1 MVVATLGISLPEVR
15 QSLSLSAV
23 EAGSLFS
30 VIFIVA
36 AIVSP
41 ISGRLSDK
49 IGRKAVLVMGIS
61 ALSLGFALSGLSR
74 TYPAML
80 ALLGCAGLGYG
91 FTTPS
96 LYALM
101 SDLLPARRGLGAS
114 LVSVAYG
121 IGGALGSVL
130 SSTIISRAGWRAAFL
145 AAGVIGTAIA
155 GLELLRLR
163 SVRKREAIRH
173 HEPYRKVL
181 SPTLVLLG
189 LAEFFGGSV
198 FWSSASWTATV
209 LRTAKELSLSETGFV
224 MGLWGLTPMI
234 GALLLGVLSDR
245 FGRKAVILCSAY
257 SGVCASFVV
266 YYLLTS
272 PVTLA
277 IGLFIFGTLK
287 ATAPTLIVALAQ
299 ESSAAETA
307 GGASG
312 VIMSMHY
319 IAAVVAP
326 LVAGQLIAST
336 GDMILTMVLTSS
348 LPLIV
353 YGGLISAVRERA
365 QS

>member
-91 FTTPS
+91 FTTPF

-130 SSTIISRAGWRAAFL
+130 SSAIISRAGWRAAFL

-224 MGLWGLTPMI
+224 M
-234 GALLLGVLSDR
+234 
-245 FGRKAVILCSAY
+245 
-257 SGVCASFVV
+257 
-266 YYLLTS
+266 
-272 PVTLA
+272 
-277 IGLFIFGTLK
+277 
-287 ATAPTLIVALAQ
+287 
-299 ESSAAETA
+299 
-307 GGASG
+307 
-312 VIMSMHY
+312 
-319 IAAVVAP
+319 
-326 LVAGQLIAST
+326 
-336 GDMILTMVLTSS
+336 
-348 LPLIV
+348 
-353 YGGLISAVRERA
+353 
-365 QS
+365 